1 LQRLRGIGSATL
13 ASACLLVSTSGGAHA
28 DGDGNHFSS
37 GYCTWEAAEQAHR
50 AWGIWIP
57 WFGDAGD
64 WAAGARAAGWSVS
77 PIPQANTIIAMPR
90 RVQGSGPDG
99 HVGWVIDVDAD
110 SGGVTVLS
118 MNWGRYNQ
126 ITRHHVVVDGIVQFI
141 APASPDPTAVARLM
155 AVGALATRS

>member
-13 ASACLLVSTSGGAHA
+13 ASAWLLASTSGSVHA
-28 DGDGNHFSS
+28 DGGGNHFSY
-37 GYCTWEAAEQAHR
+37 GYCTWGAAEQAHR

-64 WAAGARAAGWSVS
+64 WAAGARASGWSVS
-77 PIPQANTIIAMPR
+77 PIPQANTVIVMPR

-99 HVGWVIDVDAD
+99 HVGWVVDVDAD

-118 MNWGRYNQ
+118 MNWGRYNEL
-126 ITRHHVVVDGIVQFI
+126 TRHHVLVDGVVQFV
-141 APASPDPTAVARLM
+141 APPGSDQAATSRPAISTLLAAR
-155 AVGALATRS
+155 S